1 MLPMVTCD
9 VSTVNINPRESYNQV
24 MPTRAALPVK
34 TRYHHGDLRSA
45 LVDQAVA
52 LIAAQGD
59 VNFSLRDLASRVG
72 VSHAAVYRHF
82 ADKTALLNA
91 VAVHGFAL
99 LAQAIHAAGEGWDH
113 DPARQLARQGAAYVN
128 MATRH
133 PGHFAAMFAPQV
145 SQSGQAVEVQAASE
159 AAYLPLVH
167 SVMRRLKSRDASEP
181 SVQTEALRCWALV
194 HGLACLQL
202 SGNLTACLGRDV
214 ATASASALQDLV
226 TGLMLPAQRS

>member
-1 MLPMVTCD
+1 METYHVT
-9 VSTVNINPRESYNQV
+9 TVNIGFSEPYNQT
-24 MPTRAALPVK
+24 MTTPAALPAR
-34 TRYHHGDLRSA
+34 TRYHHGDLRNA
-45 LVDQAVA
+45 LVDQAVT

-59 VNFSLRDLASRVG
+59 VNFSLRDLASRIG

-91 VAVHGFAL
+91 VAVRGFAL
-99 LAQAIHAAGEGWDH
+99 LAQAVHAAGEGWDH

-133 PGHFAAMFAPQV
+133 PGHFAAMFAPQIN
-145 SQSGQAVEVQAASE
+145 QSGQAVEVQAAAE

-167 SVMRRLKSRDASEP
+167 SVMRRLKAREASEP
-181 SVQTEALRCWALV
+181 TVQTEALRCWALV

-202 SGNLTACLGRDV
+202 SGNLTTCLGRDV
-214 ATASASALQDLV
+214 AAASASTLQDLV
-226 TGLMLPAQRS
+226 TGLLLPAKRSQR

>member
-1 MLPMVTCD
+1 MTTPAMLP
-9 VSTVNINPRESYNQV
+9 
-24 MPTRAALPVK
+24 AK

-52 LIAAQGD
+52 LITAQGD
-59 VNFSLRDLASRVG
+59 VSFSLRDLAGRIG

-91 VAVHGFAL
+91 VAAHGFAL
-99 LAQAIHAAGEGWDH
+99 LAQAVRAAGEGWDH
-113 DPARQLARQGAAYVN
+113 DPAQQLARQGAAYVN

-145 SQSGQAVEVQAASE
+145 SHSGQAVEVQAAAE

-167 SVMRRLKSRDASEP
+167 SVMRRLRARDANEP

-214 ATASASALQDLV
+214 ATASASALEDLV
-226 TGLMLPAQRS
+226 TGLLLPAKRSQR

>member
-1 MLPMVTCD
+1 MVTCD
-9 VSTVNINPRESYNQV
+9 VSNVNISPREPYNEA
-24 MPTRAALPVK
+24 MTTAAALPAK

-82 ADKTALLNA
+82 ADKTALLDA

-99 LAQAIHAAGEGWDH
+99 LAQAVHAAGEGWDH
-113 DPARQLARQGAAYVN
+113 DPAQQLARQGAAYVS
-128 MATRH
+128 MAVRH
-133 PGHFAAMFAPQV
+133 PGHFAAMFTPQV
-145 SQSGQAVEVQAASE
+145 SQSGQAVEVQAAAE

-167 SVMRRLKSRDASEP
+167 SVMRRLKARDANES

-202 SGNLTACLGRDV
+202 SGNLRARLGRDV
-214 ATASASALQDLV
+214 AAASASTLQDLV
-226 TGLMLPAQRS
+226 TGLLLPAKRSQR